1 MDQQTLYILLF
12 AVILLA
18 AVIVIVFMMNHANL
32 KQQIAI
38 RKMLNESEKAK
49 DDEMDEFRTQ
59 VSQQMMNFQNGM
71 SESIRSDLNRLN
83 ESTTSRLNRI
93 ETSVNDSLLKGFE
106 KTNQSFTS
114 IKEQMARIDETQQ
127 SLKNLSTSIAGLQ
140 NVLTDKKT
148 RGTYGEIELYSLMQS
163 VFGVND
169 ARYQTQVHLS
179 NGTIADCVLFA
190 PQPLGK
196 IVIDSKF
203 PLENYNR
210 LFDEKLSAADK
221 ESIRAGFRRDVKK
234 HIADIAEKYII
245 PGETAEV
252 AYMFVPAEAVFAEI
266 YGHFDEIVQYSY
278 QMNVFIVSPTT
289 LMAYLTAIRAIY
301 LGQERNEKVVEIQQ
315 EYIKLSK
322 EFERFSARFDA
333 VAKDFDRTYKDVRDV
348 GVTTNKIINRF
359 HEIEAV
365 KLDRSSTQKEIEEHD
380 KENLQ

>member
-365 KLDRSSTQKEIEEHD
+365 QLDHSSTQKEIEEHD

>member
-140 NVLTDKKT
+140 NVLTDKKIAKEKRDLPLLCAGNEVYFACGLT
-148 RGTYGEIELYSLMQS
+148 ISEHVKVTPDTREILHIICNRGT
-163 VFGVND
+163 
-169 ARYQTQVHLS
+169 
-179 NGTIADCVLFA
+179 
-190 PQPLGK
+190 
-196 IVIDSKF
+196 
-203 PLENYNR
+203 
-210 LFDEKLSAADK
+210 
-221 ESIRAGFRRDVKK
+221 RD
-234 HIADIAEKYII
+234 
-245 PGETAEV
+245 
-252 AYMFVPAEAVFAEI
+252 
-266 YGHFDEIVQYSY
+266 
-278 QMNVFIVSPTT
+278 
-289 LMAYLTAIRAIY
+289 
-301 LGQERNEKVVEIQQ
+301 
-315 EYIKLSK
+315 
-322 EFERFSARFDA
+322 
-333 VAKDFDRTYKDVRDV
+333 
-348 GVTTNKIINRF
+348 
-359 HEIEAV
+359 
-365 KLDRSSTQKEIEEHD
+365 
-380 KENLQ
+380 

>member
-365 KLDRSSTQKEIEEHD
+365 QLDRSSTQKEIEEHD

>member
-12 AVILLA
+12 ALILLA

-32 KQQIAI
+32 NQQIAI

-49 DDEMDEFRTQ
+49 DDEMDQFRTQ
-59 VSQQMMNFQNGM
+59 VSQQMMSFQNGM

-315 EYIKLSK
+315 EYIKLSR
-322 EFERFSARFDA
+322 EFERFSTRFDA

-365 KLDRSSTQKEIEEHD
+365 QLDHSSKQEEIENHEED
-380 KENLQ
+380 NIQ